1 MNTSGKANTLID
13 LYNRNAENRFY
24 WLKRNSYYY
33 RELERFYKFNI
44 PEDSTVLEIGCGL
57 GQLLNC
63 VNPSYGV
70 GIDISPV
77 MIEKAKSMFPHL
89 NFKVMDAESLDLEEK
104 FDFVIMSDIVGNLAD
119 VQHTFSLLHK
129 VCRPDTRIIINYYN
143 FLWEP
148 ILKLGEKLK
157 LKMPEGY
164 QNWLPL
170 EDLRNFLYL
179 SDFEVIKS
187 GYRLLLPARIPVVSG
202 LFNRLLAKLP
212 FIKNLCLV
220 ETIISRPANIPAYPP
235 TGKTGYSCSVIIPCR
250 NEKGNIEGAVI
261 RTPELGSF
269 TELIFVDGNSTDG
282 TADEILRMIEKY
294 PDKKITLIH
303 QGNGTGKGDAVR
315 KGFATARGDVLMI
328 LDADLTVPPEDLPKF
343 MNAIT
348 SGKGEFINGTRLVYP
363 MEKGAMRVLNL
374 IANKMFSLG
383 FTWLLE
389 QRFRDTLCGTKVI
402 FKKDYDKIVAGRKFF
417 GDFDPFGDF
426 DLIFGASK
434 LNLKIVEIPI
444 SYKERIYGSTNIS
457 RFRHGWLLLKMWFV
471 ALFKLK
477 LNN

>member
-13 LYNRNAENRFY
+13 LYNRNAENRLY
-24 WLKRNSYYY
+24 WLNKNGYYY

-250 NEKGNIEGAVI
+250 NEKGNIQGAVI

-303 QGNGTGKGDAVR
+303 QGNGIGKGDAVR
-315 KGFATARGDVLMI
+315 KGFAAAKGDVFMI

-417 GDFDPFGDF
+417 GNFDPFGDF